1 VNSRDTETLLGVDPG
16 LGTTGWGVL
25 KTGHGRFQYLESGK
39 ICTSPRDPMSRRLE
53 KIFRE
58 LQVVIDSFGVTACA
72 VESGYVGV
80 SAMSAL
86 SLGQARAAAILAAET
101 KGVPVET
108 VAPREIKMAVTGR
121 GGATKAQV
129 GFMTGK
135 LLGLEFDTGEEDISD
150 ALAAAL
156 WLGLRA
162 RHPLTMKAER

>member
-1 VNSRDTETLLGVDPG
+1 MDIVLGVDPG
-16 LGTTGWGVL
+16 LGTTGWGVVQAND
-25 KTGHGRFQYLESGK
+25 GRFRYLDSGK
-39 ICTSPRDPMSRRLE
+39 ISTSPKDPMGRRLE
-53 KIFRE
+53 KIFSE
-58 LQVVIDSFGVTACA
+58 LQAVIGTFSVNRCV

-86 SLGQARAAAILAAET
+86 LLGQARAAAILAAET

-135 LLGLEFDTGEEDISD
+135 LLNLEFDDGEEDISD

-156 WLGLRA
+156 WLVLRS
-162 RHPLTMKAER
+162 RHPLTMRAER